1 MSTTHHHHKQQSSSF
16 HNNDYSSHSLS
27 QDYTAK
33 DNLYSLYYE
42 LTSEIKGEKIELD
55 EEEYEEN
62 LRNTSLN
69 QIANYI
75 RESIMILIQKYNPKK
90 INKVN
95 PTNSD
100 ISQYEVLL
108 RYNEAKQ
115 RQFIKTHFMHRL
127 QREAL
132 ENRIEDYMEMEDEFE
147 EMRTKLKY
155 EDGKFLENDRKDNE
169 ILIIRAEN
177 TNLKNIIQEKE
188 NAIKLK
194 DDIILQKDNMVNE
207 LNNKIGILSKKL
219 EKTEK
224 ELNLF
229 SNINININNNNNTHN
244 NNNNNNTNHINN
256 NNNNNNNTNNITNN
270 INNHNNSNSH
280 NTSVISSPLQ
290 HNNNNNT
297 SNNNNNNNLSS
308 KCVFCAYNNNIS
320 EMRGNSQ
327 IKLLN
332 LKNLKPQT
340 RKIHNDILNPAV
352 VAGQNNFT
360 SKSCKSASNSHQRN
374 NSMNMFLDK
383 KKVDLISK
391 YFSNKNKNNKSF
403 NSNYYKKINAS
414 NVNISNTNQ
423 VGMIIPLNISQL
435 SNRNCCSSNRN
446 NSKKNFTG
454 RESGNNIHNNNNHVI
469 HGYIGSKSNKN
480 KNAQHLLIEK
490 KLNHVKKQNS
500 NNNQQIQNLCNRT
513 SINYSHSLTGRKI

>member
-1 MSTTHHHHKQQSSSF
+1 
-16 HNNDYSSHSLS
+16 
-27 QDYTAK
+27 
-33 DNLYSLYYE
+33 
-42 LTSEIKGEKIELD
+42 
-55 EEEYEEN
+55 
-62 LRNTSLN
+62 
-69 QIANYI
+69 
-75 RESIMILIQKYNPKK
+75 
-90 INKVN
+90 
-95 PTNSD
+95 
-100 ISQYEVLL
+100 
-108 RYNEAKQ
+108 
-115 RQFIKTHFMHRL
+115 
-127 QREAL
+127 
-132 ENRIEDYMEMEDEFE
+132 
-147 EMRTKLKY
+147 
-155 EDGKFLENDRKDNE
+155 
-169 ILIIRAEN
+169 
-177 TNLKNIIQEKE
+177 
-188 NAIKLK
+188 
-194 DDIILQKDNMVNE
+194 
-207 LNNKIGILSKKL
+207 
-219 EKTEK
+219 
-224 ELNLF
+224 
-229 SNINININNNNNTHN
+229 
-244 NNNNNNTNHINN
+244 
-256 NNNNNNNTNNITNN
+256 
-270 INNHNNSNSH
+270 
-280 NTSVISSPLQ
+280 
-290 HNNNNNT
+290 
-297 SNNNNNNNLSS
+297 
-308 KCVFCAYNNNIS
+308 
-320 EMRGNSQ
+320 MRGNSQ

-454 RESGNNIHNNNNHVI
+454 RESGNNIHNNNNNNNNNNNHVI

-500 NNNQQIQNLCNRT
+500 NNNPQIQNLCNRT

>member
-1 MSTTHHHHKQQSSSF
+1 MSTTHHKQSSSL
-16 HNNDYSSHSLS
+16 HNHHHNISNNDYSSHSLS
-27 QDYTAK
+27 QDYVAK

-90 INKVN
+90 INTIT
-95 PTNSD
+95 PTNID

-108 RYNEAKQ
+108 RYNEAKE
-115 RQFIKTHFMHRL
+115 RHFIKTHFMHRL

-188 NAIKLK
+188 NAFKQK
-194 DDIILQKDNMVNE
+194 DEIILQKDAMINE
-207 LNNKIGILSKKL
+207 LNSKLVTLSNKL

-229 SNINININNNNNTHN
+229 SNININIINNNNPHN
-244 NNNNNNTNHINN
+244 NSNTNNNTNHVNN
-256 NNNNNNNTNNITNN
+256 NNITNN
-270 INNHNNSNSH
+270 VNNHNNSNSH
-280 NTSVISSPLQ
+280 NTSAISSPLQ
-290 HNNNNNT
+290 HNNNST
-297 SNNNNNNNLSS
+297 SNNNNNNLSS

-352 VAGQNNFT
+352 VVGQNNFT

-454 RESGNNIHNNNNHVI
+454 RESGNNIHNNNNNNNNHII

-480 KNAQHLLIEK
+480 KNAQHLLLEK

-500 NNNQQIQNLCNRT
+500 NNNPQIQNLCNRT
-513 SINYSHSLTGRKI
+513 SINYSLSLTGRKI